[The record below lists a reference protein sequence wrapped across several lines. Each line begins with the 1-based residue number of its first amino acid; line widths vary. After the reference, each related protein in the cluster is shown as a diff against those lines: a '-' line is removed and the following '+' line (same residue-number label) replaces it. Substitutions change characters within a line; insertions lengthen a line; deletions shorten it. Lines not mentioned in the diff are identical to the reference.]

1 MTSLPIT
8 GVYNDG
14 YIAERFEQFR
24 RDPDSV
30 GEAWRQYFQFAQT
43 LGGHGAAGASTGGPG
58 IAAATTMDVAFLR
71 RVAGAAALMDAIR
84 IYGHFAVRTDPLGS
98 DPPGA
103 AELQPAFHGIT
114 EEDLKLVP
122 AQALGFESG
131 TAADVAARLRSL
143 YQSNIGFEFD
153 YLENESERQWF
164 RTVIEQEGLR
174 RSLSPDEQ
182 RTLLRRLT
190 EVDAL
195 ERFIHRK
202 YVNVKRFSIE
212 GTDSL
217 VPMLDIAIHD
227 AASGGAR
234 EVVMGMA
241 HRGRIN
247 VLAHILGKPYS
258 TVFDEFDGK
267 HADLAD
273 SETGD
278 VKYHLGFES
287 QRAFGDGREVRLT
300 LVPNPSHLEVVNPVL
315 EGLARAKQRG
325 YGRAYG
331 APDGRGASVLPILV
345 HGDAAFPAE
354 GVVAETFNLSA
365 LRGYGVGGTLHII
378 ANNQVGFTTNPN
390 DGRSTHYAS
399 DLAKGFEVPIV
410 HVNADDPEGC
420 IAAVRLGIAYRQ
432 QFAKDFLIDMVGYRR
447 WGHNEGDEPSFT
459 QPVLY
464 KAIREHPTPRRVLA
478 DRLIREGVVTEAEVT
493 AEEQAVMQRL
503 EEAHANREATPAH
516 EAEAEKPADVPQG
529 PTAVR
534 AELLIALNERLLT
547 WPETLHVHPR
557 LAKQLERRREAMG
570 EGGGIDWGHAE
581 SLAFASLLV
590 EGVDVRLTGQDTER
604 GTFSHRH
611 AVLSD
616 TETGATWTPLQHLP
630 NAGGR
635 FEVWNSPLTELAVV
649 GFEYGYSTAH
659 PEALVLWEAQFG
671 DFVNMAQPIVDQF
684 IAADTAK
691 WGQDSSVVMLL
702 PHGYEGQGPEHSS
715 ARLERFLQLCAE
727 GNMRVAYCTSPA
739 QYFHLLRRQA
749 KDPVRR
755 PLVLMQ
761 PKSMLRLPAAASR
774 LEDLTQGGFKRVIDD
789 PSVTRRDEVTRLVF
803 TTGKLYYELVA
814 EGRPSHV
821 AVARV
826 EELYPWPHEEV
837 SRAVDMYPNVVEIV
851 WAQEEPKNMGAW
863 SFVAPRL
870 RASAGNALII
880 RYVGRPERASP
891 AEGYFSSHQAEQARI
906 VSEAWAAP
914 NVAGMRAPRLG
925 AVR

>member
-1 MTSLPIT
+1 MTSLPVT

-14 YIAERFEQFR
+14 YIAGLFEQFR

-30 GEAWRQYFQFAQT
+30 DEAWRQYFRFAES
-43 LGGHGAAGASTGGPG
+43 LAGPGAPAPGASP
-58 IAAATTMDVAFLR
+58 ATDVAQLR

-98 DPPGA
+98 QPPGA
-103 AELQPAFHGIT
+103 AELHPEFHGIT
-114 EEDLKLVP
+114 EADLAQVP

-131 TAADVAARLRSL
+131 TAADVAARLRQL
-143 YQSNIGFEFD
+143 YQSNLGFEFD
-153 YLENESERQWF
+153 YLENEAERQWF
-164 RTVIEQEGLR
+164 RRVIEQEELR
-174 RSLSPDEQ
+174 RNLSPDEQ

-195 ERFIHRK
+195 ERYIHRK

-212 GTDSL
+212 GTDAL

-227 AASGGAR
+227 AAAVGAR

-247 VLAHILGKPYS
+247 VLAHILGKPLG
-258 TVFDEFDGK
+258 TIFDEFDGK

-287 QRAFGDGREVRLT
+287 QRAFGDGRIVRLV

-315 EGLARAKQRG
+315 EGLARAKQRA
-325 YGRAYG
+325 YGRVFG

-345 HGDAAFPAE
+345 HGDAAFPGE

-378 ANNQVGFTTNPN
+378 CNNQVGFTTDPH

-410 HVNADDPEGC
+410 HANADDPEAC
-420 IAAVRLGIAYRQ
+420 IAAVRLGIAYRH
-432 QFAKDFLIDMVGYRR
+432 QFAKDFLIDLVGYRR

-459 QPVLY
+459 QPMLY
-464 KAIREHPTPRRVLA
+464 RAIREHPTPRRVLA
-478 DRLIREGVVTEAEVT
+478 DRLIRDGVVTDEDVA
-493 AEEQAVMQRL
+493 AEEKAVMEGL
-503 EEAHANREATPAH
+503 ESAHANREAAPDQEADEPA
-516 EAEAEKPADVPQG
+516 PAAVPHG

-534 AELLIALNERLLT
+534 AELLVALNERLLT

-557 LAKQLERRREAMG
+557 LVKQLERRRDAMG
-570 EGGGIDWGHAE
+570 EAGGIDWGHAE
-581 SLAFASLLV
+581 SLAFATLLV

-611 AVLSD
+611 AVLYDAENGS
-616 TETGATWTPLQHLP
+616 TWTPLQHLP
-630 NAGGR
+630 NASGR
-635 FEVWNSPLTELAVV
+635 FEVWNSPLTEMGVL

-671 DFVNMAQPIVDQF
+671 DFVNMAQPIIDQF

-691 WGQDSSVVMLL
+691 WGQDSSVVLLL

-755 PLVLMQ
+755 PMVLMQ
-761 PKSMLRLPAAASR
+761 PKSMLRLPAAASK
-774 LEDLTQGGFKRVIDD
+774 LEDLTQGGFRRVIDD
-789 PSVTRRDEVTRLVF
+789 PGVPSRDEVTRLVF

-814 EGRPSHV
+814 EERPGHV

-826 EELYPWPHEEV
+826 EELYPWPHEDV
-837 SRAVDMYPNVVEIV
+837 SRVVDAYPNVVEIM

-891 AEGYFSSHQAEQARI
+891 AEGHFASHQAEQARI
-906 VSEAWAAP
+906 VSEVWAAP
-914 NVAGMRAPRLG
+914 NVAGMRAPRMG

>member
-1 MTSLPIT
+1 MPSLPIT

-14 YIAERFEQFR
+14 YVAELFEQYR
-24 RDPDSV
+24 RDPGSV
-30 GEAWRQYFQFAQT
+30 DEAWRQYFRFAESLT
-43 LGGHGAAGASTGGPG
+43 AAGAGAP
-58 IAAATTMDVAFLR
+58 AATPSGSGSIDVATLR

-84 IYGHFAVRTDPLGS
+84 IYGHFAVVTDPLGTQ
-98 DPPGA
+98 PPGA
-103 AELQPAFHGIT
+103 AELQPAFYGIT
-114 EEDLKLVP
+114 EEDLAKVP

-131 TAADVAARLRSL
+131 TAADVAARLRAL
-143 YQSNIGFEFD
+143 YQSNLGFEFEH
-153 YLENESERQWF
+153 LENEAERQWF
-164 RTVIEQEGLR
+164 RSVIENEGLR
-174 RSLSPDEQ
+174 RRLSPDEQ

-212 GTDSL
+212 GTDAL

-227 AASGGAR
+227 AAMFGAR

-258 TVFDEFDGK
+258 TIFDEFDGK
-267 HADLAD
+267 HADHAD

-287 QRAFGDGREVRLT
+287 QRTFDEGRIVRLT
-300 LVPNPSHLEVVNPVL
+300 LVPNPSHLEVVDPVL

-331 APDGRGASVLPILV
+331 APDSRGASVLPILV
-345 HGDAAFPAE
+345 HGDAAFPGE

-390 DGRSTHYAS
+390 DARSTHYAS

-410 HVNADDPEGC
+410 HVNADDPEAC
-420 IAAVRLGIAYRQ
+420 IAAVRLGIAYRH
-432 QFAKDFLIDMVGYRR
+432 QFAKDFLIDLVGYRR

-459 QPVLY
+459 QPTLY

-478 DRLIREGVVTEAEVT
+478 DRLIKEGVITEDDVA
-493 AEEQAVMQRL
+493 AEEKAVMDGL
-503 EEAHANREATPAH
+503 EHAHAHRDTNPSLEVERVEPA
-516 EAEAEKPADVPQG
+516 PVPPG

-534 AELLIALNERLLT
+534 GELLIALNERLLT
-547 WPETLHVHPR
+547 WPESLHVHPR

-570 EGGGIDWGHAE
+570 DAGGIDWGHAE

-590 EGVDVRLTGQDTER
+590 EGIDVRLTGQDSER

-611 AVLSD
+611 AVLYD
-616 TETGATWTPLQHLP
+616 TENGSTWTPLQHLP
-630 NAGGR
+630 NASGR
-635 FEVWNSPLTELAVV
+635 FEIWNSPLSELGVL

-691 WGQDSSVVMLL
+691 WGQDSSVVLLL

-727 GNMRVAYCTSPA
+727 NNMRVAYCTSPA
-739 QYFHLLRRQA
+739 QYFHILRRQA
-749 KDPVRR
+749 RDQVRR

-789 PSVTRRDEVTRLVF
+789 QAVARREDVTRLVF
-803 TTGKLYYELVA
+803 TTGKLYYELVVQ
-814 EGRPSHV
+814 GRPNHI

-826 EELYPWPHEEV
+826 EELYPWPHDEV
-837 SRAVDMYPNVVEIV
+837 SRVVDAYPNVVEIV

-870 RASAGNALII
+870 RASAGNTLII
-880 RYVGRPERASP
+880 RYIGRPERASP
-891 AEGYFSSHQAEQARI
+891 AEGYFATHQAEQARI

-914 NVAGMRAPRLG
+914 NVAGLRAPRMG
-925 AVR
+925 AAR

>member
-14 YIAERFEQFR
+14 LVAELFEQFR

-30 GEAWRQYFQFAQT
+30 DESWRQYFRFAET
-43 LGGHGAAGASTGGPG
+43 LTGQAPV
-58 IAAATTMDVAFLR
+58 TTVPSDVSYLR
-71 RVAGAAALMDAIR
+71 LVAGAAAMMDAIR
-84 IYGHFAVRTDPLGS
+84 IYGHHAVRTDPLGS
-98 DPPGA
+98 EPSGA
-103 AELQPAFHGIT
+103 AELNPGFHGIT

-122 AQALGFESG
+122 AAALGFDMG
-131 TAADVAARLRSL
+131 TAKDVADRLRSL

-153 YLENESERQWF
+153 YLENEDERAWF
-164 RTVIEQEGLR
+164 RRVIEQEELPR
-174 RSLSPDEQ
+174 HLSPEEQ

-190 EVDAL
+190 EVDVL

-212 GTDSL
+212 GTDAL

-227 AASGGAR
+227 AATGGAR

-258 TVFDEFDGK
+258 TIFDEFDGK
-267 HADLAD
+267 HADVAD

-287 QRAFGDGREVRLT
+287 ERVFGNGRHVRLT

-315 EGLARAKQRG
+315 EGLARAKQRA
-325 YGRAYG
+325 YGRVYG

-345 HGDAAFPAE
+345 HGDAAFPGE
-354 GVVAETFNLSA
+354 GVVAETFNLSS

-378 ANNQVGFTTNPN
+378 ANNQVGFTTNPA

-410 HVNADDPEGC
+410 HVNADDPEAC

-432 QFAKDFLIDMVGYRR
+432 QFAKDFLIDLVGYRR
-447 WGHNEGDEPSFT
+447 WGHNEGDEPAFT
-459 QPVLY
+459 QPTLY
-464 KAIREHPTPRRVLA
+464 NAIRSHQTTRQILA
-478 DRLIREGVVTEAEVT
+478 ERLVREGVVTEAEVGQF
-493 AEEQAVMQRL
+493 EQEVMEGL
-503 EEAHANREATPAH
+503 EASHANRELSVEH
-516 EAEAEKPADVPQG
+516 EAEETRPAPTPPG

-534 AELLIALNERLLT
+534 AEMLVALNERLLT

-570 EGGGIDWGHAE
+570 AEGGIDWGHAE

-611 AVLSD
+611 AVLYDVENGS
-616 TETGATWTPLQHLP
+616 TWTPLQHLP
-630 NAGGR
+630 NAEGR
-635 FEVWNSPLTELAVV
+635 FEVWNSPLTELAVLA
-649 GFEYGYSTAH
+649 FEYGFSTAQ

-671 DFVNMAQPIVDQF
+671 DFVNMAQPVIDQF

-691 WGQDSSVVMLL
+691 WGQDSSVVLLL

-715 ARLERFLQLCAE
+715 ARLERFLQLGAE
-727 GNMRVAYCTSPA
+727 GNMRIAYCTSPA

-761 PKSMLRLPAAASR
+761 PKSMLRLPAAASK
-774 LEDLTQGGFKRVIDD
+774 LQDLTEGGFKRVIDD
-789 PSVTRRDEVTRLVF
+789 PGVARRDEVTRLVF

-814 EGRPSHV
+814 EGRPNHI

-837 SRAVDMYPNVVEIV
+837 SRAVDAYPNVVEIV

-863 SFVAPRL
+863 TFVAPRL

-891 AEGYFSSHQAEQARI
+891 AEGYFASHQAEQARI
-906 VSEAWAAP
+906 VSEAWASP
-914 NVAGMRAPRLG
+914 NVAGLRAPRLG
-925 AVR
+925 AAR

>member
-1 MTSLPIT
+1 
-8 GVYNDG
+8 
-14 YIAERFEQFR
+14 
-24 RDPDSV
+24 
-30 GEAWRQYFQFAQT
+30 
-43 LGGHGAAGASTGGPG
+43 
-58 IAAATTMDVAFLR
+58 
-71 RVAGAAALMDAIR
+71 
-84 IYGHFAVRTDPLGS
+84 
-98 DPPGA
+98 
-103 AELQPAFHGIT
+103 
-114 EEDLKLVP
+114 
-122 AQALGFESG
+122 
-131 TAADVAARLRSL
+131 
-143 YQSNIGFEFD
+143 
-153 YLENESERQWF
+153 
-164 RTVIEQEGLR
+164 
-174 RSLSPDEQ
+174 
-182 RTLLRRLT
+182 
-190 EVDAL
+190 
-195 ERFIHRK
+195 
-202 YVNVKRFSIE
+202 E
-212 GTDSL
+212 GTDAL

-227 AASGGAR
+227 AAMIGAR

-247 VLAHILGKPYS
+247 VLAHILGKPYG
-258 TVFDEFDGK
+258 TIFDEFDGK

-287 QRAFGDGREVRLT
+287 ERSFGDGRKVRLT

-315 EGLARAKQRG
+315 EGLARAKQRA
-325 YGRAYG
+325 YGRAFG

-345 HGDAAFPAE
+345 HGDAAFPGE
-354 GVVAETFNLSA
+354 GVVAETFNLSG

-378 ANNQVGFTTNPN
+378 ANNQVGFTTAPN

-410 HVNADDPEGC
+410 HVNADDPEAC
-420 IAAVRLGIAYRQ
+420 VAAVRLGIAYRH
-432 QFAKDFLIDMVGYRR
+432 QFAKDFLIDLVGYRR

-459 QPVLY
+459 QPTLY
-464 KAIREHPTPRRVLA
+464 QAIRAHPTPRRVLA
-478 DRLIREGVVTEAEVT
+478 DRLIKQGVVSEDDVT
-493 AEEQAVMQRL
+493 AEEKAAMERL
-503 EEAHANREATPAH
+503 ESAHGNRNGEPAH
-516 EAEAEKPADVPQG
+516 DDEDTAPASSPPP

-534 AELLIALNERLLT
+534 GELLIALNERLLA

-557 LAKQLERRREAMG
+557 LAKQLERRRDAMG
-570 EGGGIDWGHAE
+570 ESGGIDWGHAE
-581 SLAFASLLV
+581 ALAFASLLV

-611 AVLSD
+611 AVLYD
-616 TETGATWTPLQHLP
+616 TENGSPWTPLQHLP
-630 NAGGR
+630 NAAGR
-635 FEVWNSPLTELAVV
+635 FEVWNSPLTELAVL
-649 GFEYGYSTAH
+649 GFEYGFSTAC

-671 DFVNMAQPIVDQF
+671 DFVNMAQPVIDQF

-691 WGQDSSVVMLL
+691 WGQDSSVVLLL

-774 LEDLTQGGFKRVIDD
+774 LDDFTQGGFRRVIDD
-789 PSVTRRDEVTRLVF
+789 PAVANRDEVTRIVF

-814 EGRPSHV
+814 EGRPNHI
-821 AVARV
+821 AVVRV
-826 EELYPWPHEEV
+826 EELYPWPHDEV
-837 SRAVDMYPNVVEIV
+837 SRAVDVYPNVVEIV

-891 AEGYFSSHQAEQARI
+891 AEGFLQSHQAEQARI
-906 VSEAWAAP
+906 VGEAWAAP
-914 NVAGMRAPRLG
+914 NVAGLRAPRLG
-925 AVR
+925 AAR

>member
-1 MTSLPIT
+1 MTSLPIM

-14 YIAERFEQFR
+14 YVAELFERFR
-24 RDPDSV
+24 SDPDSV
-30 GEAWRQYFQFAQT
+30 DESWRQFFRFAES
-43 LGGHGAAGASTGGPG
+43 LSGPG
-58 IAAATTMDVAFLR
+58 IPAVPSAAAEPVPPEASYLR

-84 IYGHFAVRTDPLGS
+84 IYGHHAVRTDPLGT
-98 DPPGA
+98 DPSGA
-103 AELQPAFHGIT
+103 AELLPEFHGIT
-114 EEDLKLVP
+114 EADLALVP
-122 AQALGFESG
+122 AAALGVDMG
-131 TAADVAARLRSL
+131 TAADVAARLRHL
-143 YQSNIGFEFD
+143 YQSNLAFEFD
-153 YLENESERQWF
+153 YLENEAERRWF
-164 RTVIEQEGLR
+164 RRVIEQEELR
-174 RSLSPDEQ
+174 RQLSPEEQ

-195 ERFIHRK
+195 ERFIHQK

-212 GTDSL
+212 GTDAL

-227 AASGGAR
+227 AATLGAR

-247 VLAHILGKPYS
+247 VLAHILGKPFG
-258 TVFDEFDGK
+258 TIFDEFDGK

-287 QRAFGDGREVRLT
+287 ERAFESGRRVRLT

-315 EGLARAKQRG
+315 EGLARAKQRA
-325 YGRAYG
+325 YGRAFG

-345 HGDAAFPAE
+345 HGDAAFPGE

-365 LRGYGVGGTLHII
+365 LRGYSVGGTLHII
-378 ANNQVGFTTNPN
+378 CNNQVGFTTNPA

-410 HVNADDPEGC
+410 HVNADDPEAC
-420 IAAVRLGIAYRQ
+420 ITAVRLGIAYRQ
-432 QFAKDFLIDMVGYRR
+432 QFAKDFLIDLVGYRR

-464 KAIREHPTPRRVLA
+464 QAIRAHPTPRRVLA
-478 DRLIREGVVTEAEVT
+478 DRLVREGVVTEEEVA
-493 AEEQAVMQRL
+493 AEEKMVMERL
-503 EEAHANREATPAH
+503 EAAHANRGSAPVQEADDT
-516 EAEAEKPADVPQG
+516 KPTVVPPG
-529 PTAVR
+529 PTSVR

-547 WPETLHVHPR
+547 WPETVHVHPR

-570 EGGGIDWGHAE
+570 EAGGIDWGHAE

-590 EGVDVRLTGQDTER
+590 EGIDVRLTGQDTER

-611 AVLSD
+611 AVLYD
-616 TETGATWTPLQHLP
+616 TENGTSWTPLQHLP
-630 NAGGR
+630 NAAGR
-635 FEVWNSPLTELAVV
+635 FEVWNSPLTEMGVL
-649 GFEYGYSTAH
+649 GFEYGFSTAH

-671 DFVNMAQPIVDQF
+671 DFANMAQPVIDQF

-691 WGQDSSVVMLL
+691 WGQDSSVVLLL

-749 KDPVRR
+749 RDPVRR
-755 PLVLMQ
+755 PMILMQ
-761 PKSMLRLPAAASR
+761 PKSMLRLPAAASHVQ
-774 LEDLTQGGFKRVIDD
+774 DLTLGAFRRVIDD
-789 PSVTRRDEVTRLVF
+789 PGVARRDDVTRLVF

-814 EGRPSHV
+814 EGRPGHL

-837 SRAVDMYPNVVEIV
+837 SRTVDAYPNVVEVV

-891 AEGYFSSHQAEQARI
+891 AEGYFASHQTEQARI
-906 VSEAWAAP
+906 VGEAWAAP

>member
-14 YIAERFEQFR
+14 LVAELFERFRQ
-24 RDPDSV
+24 DPGSV
-30 GEAWRQYFQFAQT
+30 DESWRQYFQFAES
-43 LGGHGAAGASTGGPG
+43 LTGQLP
-58 IAAATTMDVAFLR
+58 AATTVPADVSFLR

-84 IYGHFAVRTDPLGS
+84 IYGHHAVHTDPLGS
-98 DPPGA
+98 VPSGA
-103 AELQPAFHGIT
+103 AELQPEFHGIT
-114 EEDLKLVP
+114 EEDLALVP
-122 AQALGFESG
+122 APALGYEMG

-143 YQSNIGFEFD
+143 YQSNMGFEFD
-153 YLENESERQWF
+153 YLENENERAWF
-164 RTVIEQEGLR
+164 RRVIENEELPR
-174 RSLSPDEQ
+174 HLSPDEQ

-195 ERFIHRK
+195 ERFIARK

-227 AASGGAR
+227 AAIGGAR

-247 VLAHILGKPYS
+247 VLGHILGKPYS
-258 TVFDEFDGK
+258 TIFDEFDGK
-267 HADLAD
+267 HADVAD

-287 QRAFGDGREVRLT
+287 ERVFGDRRVRLT

-315 EGLARAKQRG
+315 EGLARAKQRA
-325 YGRAYG
+325 YGRVYG

-354 GVVAETFNLSA
+354 GVVAETFNMSA

-378 ANNQVGFTTNPN
+378 ANNQVGFTTNPS

-410 HVNADDPEGC
+410 HVNADDPEAC

-432 QFAKDFLIDMVGYRR
+432 QFAKDFLIDLVGYRR

-459 QPVLY
+459 QPTLY
-464 KAIREHPTPRRVLA
+464 QAIRSHPTPRQVLA
-478 DRLIREGVVTEAEVT
+478 ERLVRETVVTEADVSAFEQQVMEGLEAAHATRELT
-493 AEEQAVMQRL
+493 AE
-503 EEAHANREATPAH
+503 H
-516 EAEAEKPADVPQG
+516 EADEGRPTPTPPG

-547 WPETLHVHPR
+547 WPEALHVHQR

-570 EGGGIDWGHAE
+570 EAGGIDWGHAE

-611 AVLSD
+611 SVLYD
-616 TETGATWTPLQHLP
+616 TEDGSSWIPLQHLP
-630 NAGGR
+630 NAAAR
-635 FEVWNSPLTELAVV
+635 FEVWNSPLTEMAVL
-649 GFEYGYSTAH
+649 GFEYGFSTAH

-671 DFVNMAQPIVDQF
+671 DFVNMAQPIIDQF

-691 WGQDSSVVMLL
+691 WGQDSSVVLLL

-715 ARLERFLQLCAE
+715 ARLERFLQACAE
-727 GNMRVAYCTSPA
+727 GNMRVAYPTSPA
-739 QYFHLLRRQA
+739 QYFHILRRQA
-749 KDPVRR
+749 RDSVRR

-761 PKSMLRLPAAASR
+761 PKSMLRLPAAASK
-774 LEDLTQGGFKRVIDD
+774 LQDLTEGGFKRVIDD
-789 PSVTRRDEVTRLVF
+789 PGVARREDVTRLVF
-803 TTGKLYYELVA
+803 TTGKLYYELTA
-814 EGRPSHV
+814 EGRPNHI

-826 EELYPWPHEEV
+826 EELYPWPHDEV
-837 SRAVDMYPNVVEIV
+837 SKTVDAYPNVVEIV

-891 AEGYFSSHQAEQARI
+891 AEGYYASHQAEQARI
-906 VSEAWAAP
+906 VGEAWAAP
-914 NVAGMRAPRLG
+914 NVAGLRAPRLG
-925 AVR
+925 AGR

>member
-1 MTSLPIT
+1 MTSLPVT

-14 YIAERFEQFR
+14 YVAELFEQYR
-24 RDPDSV
+24 RDPGSV
-30 GEAWRQYFQFAQT
+30 DEAWRQYFRFAES
-43 LGGHGAAGASTGGPG
+43 LAGRAGV
-58 IAAATTMDVAFLR
+58 AATATAGTTEPDVGYLR

-84 IYGHFAVRTDPLGS
+84 IYGHFAVRTDPLGTQPS
-98 DPPGA
+98 GA

-114 EEDLKLVP
+114 EEDLALVP
-122 AQALGFESG
+122 AQALGFETG

-143 YQSNIGFEFD
+143 YQSNLAFEFD
-153 YLENESERQWF
+153 YLENEAERQWF
-164 RTVIEQEGLR
+164 RRVIENEELR
-174 RSLSPDEQ
+174 RQLSPDEQ

-190 EVDAL
+190 EVDTL
-195 ERFIHRK
+195 ERFIHRQ

-212 GTDSL
+212 GTDAL

-234 EVVMGMA
+234 EVVIGMA

-258 TVFDEFDGK
+258 TIFDEFDGK

-287 QRAFGDGREVRLT
+287 QRVFGDGRRVCLT
-300 LVPNPSHLEVVNPVL
+300 LAPNPSHLEVVNPVV
-315 EGLARAKQRG
+315 EGLARAKQRA
-325 YGRAYG
+325 YGRAFG

-345 HGDAAFPAE
+345 HGDAAFPGQ

-378 ANNQVGFTTNPN
+378 CNNQVGFTTNPS
-390 DGRSTHYAS
+390 DGRSTYYAS

-410 HVNADDPEGC
+410 HVNADDPEAC
-420 IAAVRLGIAYRQ
+420 IAAVRLGIAYRH
-432 QFAKDFLIDMVGYRR
+432 QFAKDFLIDLVGYRR

-459 QPVLY
+459 QPMLY
-464 KAIREHPTPRRVLA
+464 QAIRSHPTPRRVLA
-478 DRLIREGVVTEAEVT
+478 DRLIREGVVTEEDVN
-493 AEEQAVMQRL
+493 AEEEAVMAGL
-503 EEAHANREATPAH
+503 ETAHANRETAETDDAEDAGPA
-516 EAEAEKPADVPQG
+516 PVPSG

-534 AELLIALNERLLT
+534 AELLIALNERLLA
-547 WPETLHVHPR
+547 WPDTLRVHPR
-557 LAKQLERRREAMG
+557 LGKQLERRREAMG
-570 EGGGIDWGHAE
+570 ERGGIDWGHAE
-581 SLAFASLLV
+581 ALAFASLLV

-611 AVLSD
+611 AVLYD
-616 TETGATWTPLQHLP
+616 TENGSSWMPLQHLP
-630 NAGGR
+630 NASGR
-635 FEVWNSPLTELAVV
+635 CEVWNSPLTEMAVL

-671 DFVNMAQPIVDQF
+671 DFVNMAQPIIDQF

-691 WGQDSSVVMLL
+691 WGQDSSVVLLL

-739 QYFHLLRRQA
+739 QYFHVLRRQA

-761 PKSMLRLPAAASR
+761 PKSLLRLPAAASR
-774 LEDLTQGGFKRVIDD
+774 LEDLTRGGFRRVIDD
-789 PSVTRRDEVTRLVF
+789 PAVTRRDEVTRLVF

-814 EGRPSHV
+814 EGRPGHL

-826 EELYPWPHEEV
+826 EELYPWPHDEV
-837 SRAVDMYPNVVEIV
+837 SRVVDMYPNVVEIV

-880 RYVGRPERASP
+880 RYVGRQERASP
-891 AEGYFSSHQAEQARI
+891 AEGYFASHQAEQARI

-925 AVR
+925 AAR

>member
-14 YIAERFEQFR
+14 HIAELLEQFR
-24 RDPDSV
+24 RDPNSV
-30 GEAWRQYFQFAQT
+30 DESWRQFFRFAET
-43 LGGHGAAGASTGGPG
+43 MAGQAP
-58 IAAATTMDVAFLR
+58 AAAPSTDVSYLR
-71 RVAGAAALMDAIR
+71 KVAGAAALMDAIR
-84 IYGHFAVRTDPLGS
+84 IYGHHAVRLDPLGS
-98 DPPGA
+98 EPPGA
-103 AELQPAFHGIT
+103 AELQPGFHGIT
-114 EEDLKLVP
+114 EEDLALVP

-131 TAADVAARLRSL
+131 TAADVATRLRAL
-143 YQSNIGFEFD
+143 YQSNLGFEFD
-153 YLENESERQWF
+153 YIENETERAWF
-164 RTVIEQEGLR
+164 RRVIEHEELR
-174 RSLSPDEQ
+174 RELSPEES

-212 GTDSL
+212 GTDAL
-217 VPMLDIAIHD
+217 VPMLDVSIHD
-227 AASGGAR
+227 AAFGGAR
-234 EVVMGMA
+234 EAVMGMA

-258 TVFDEFDGK
+258 AIFDEFDGK

-287 QRAFGDGREVRLT
+287 ERAFEDGRHVRLT

-315 EGLARAKQRG
+315 EGLARAKQRA
-325 YGRAYG
+325 YGRAFG
-331 APDGRGASVLPILV
+331 APDGRGASVIPILV
-345 HGDAAFPAE
+345 HGDAAFPGE
-354 GVVAETFNLSA
+354 GVVAETFNLSS
-365 LRGYGVGGTLHII
+365 LRGYGVGGTLHVI
-378 ANNQVGFTTNPN
+378 ANNQVGFTTDPH

-410 HVNADDPEGC
+410 HVNADDPVAC

-432 QFAKDFLIDMVGYRR
+432 QFAKDFLIDLVGYRR

-459 QPVLY
+459 QPTLY
-464 KAIREHPTPRRVLA
+464 TKIRAHPTVRQILA
-478 DRLIREGVVTEAEVT
+478 DRLIRDGVITEADVA
-493 AEEQAVMQRL
+493 AEDQQVMERL
-503 EEAHANREATPAH
+503 EDAYANRATSLVHEADESTPA
-516 EAEAEKPADVPQG
+516 PTPPG

-534 AELLIALNERLLT
+534 AELLVALNERLLS
-547 WPETLHVHPR
+547 WPETFHVHPR
-557 LAKQLERRREAMG
+557 LSKQLERRREALG

-590 EGVDVRLTGQDTER
+590 EGVDVRLTGQDAER

-611 AVLSD
+611 AVLYDAEDGS
-616 TETGATWTPLQHLP
+616 TWTPLQHLP
-630 NAGGR
+630 NAAAR

-649 GFEYGYSTAH
+649 GFEYGFSTAH
-659 PEALVLWEAQFG
+659 PEALVCWEAQFG

-727 GNMRVAYCTSPA
+727 GNMRVAYPSSPA
-739 QYFHLLRRQA
+739 QYFHVLRRQA

-755 PLVLMQ
+755 PLVMMQ
-761 PKSMLRLPAAASR
+761 PKSMLRLPAAASK
-774 LEDLTQGGFKRVIDD
+774 LDELTQGSFKRVIDD
-789 PSVTRRDEVTRLVF
+789 PGVAKRDEVTRLVF
-803 TTGKLYYELVA
+803 VTGKIYYELVA
-814 EGRPSHV
+814 EGRPTHI

-837 SRAVDMYPNVVEIV
+837 SRVVDAYPNVVEVV

-863 SFVAPRL
+863 TFVAPRL

-880 RYVGRPERASP
+880 RYIGRPERASP
-891 AEGYFSSHQAEQARI
+891 AEGHFASHQAEQARI

-925 AVR
+925 AAR